1 MQTFVNYQ
9 MRGENLLHCQM
20 KYQMP
25 LRFVM
30 QSTSNGIKDT
40 LLFKQIDLGMQYRKG
55 WKYWAGDSSKIYL
68 PTNSN
73 NLQEQ
78 SLEGRYWAGET
89 KTDTSN
95 PWMYITCIQDCIR
108 WQNLVLIF
116 FLQKTISL
124 KGFSQFWI

>member
-55 WKYWAGDSSKIYL
+55 
-68 PTNSN
+68 
-73 NLQEQ
+73 
-78 SLEGRYWAGET
+78 
-89 KTDTSN
+89 
-95 PWMYITCIQDCIR
+95 
-108 WQNLVLIF
+108 
-116 FLQKTISL
+116 
-124 KGFSQFWI
+124 